1 MVGFMVDMFVK
12 LVNGGINQLSN
23 KGTNPCIILAM
34 HYVSMAQLYN
44 QWLNPI
50 ELLTMAHTIYRNP
63 ENIHIYIYIWRFPT
77 KRGYPQIIRYNTIF
91 HFTYT
96 NHPFLRV
103 PPFLENPQGCVNS
116 AFPLSRSP
124 TWIWEKGCRQ
134 TAPLGSGSSWRRE
147 FVDHVFGKPM
157 GFPQVHH
164 R

>member
-63 ENIHIYIYIWRFPT
+63 ENIYIYIYMKVSNKKGVSP
-77 KRGYPQIIRYNTIF
+77 
-91 HFTYT
+91 
-96 NHPFLRV
+96 NHPLQYDF
-103 PPFLENPQGCVNS
+103 PFY
-116 AFPLSRSP
+116 
-124 TWIWEKGCRQ
+124 I
-134 TAPLGSGSSWRRE
+134 
-147 FVDHVFGKPM
+147 H
-157 GFPQVHH
+157 
-164 R
+164 

>member
-63 ENIHIYIYIWRFPT
+63 ENIYIYIYEGFQQKGGIPKSSVTIRFSILHT
-77 KRGYPQIIRYNTIF
+77 LTI
-91 HFTYT
+91 
-96 NHPFLRV
+96 PF
-103 PPFLENPQGCVNS
+103 
-116 AFPLSRSP
+116 
-124 TWIWEKGCRQ
+124 
-134 TAPLGSGSSWRRE
+134 
-147 FVDHVFGKPM
+147 
-157 GFPQVHH
+157 
-164 R
+164 